1 VTCLLSSPIV
11 IKLVTKTVLDG
22 RNDKYTCVAVD
33 KGIGKSLSFLYLP
46 QTPITSELPAI
57 VLEVQNNNEITSIK
71 HSIEYCLQVAEKY
84 GCEVYFILLCTGQ
97 ISPSVR
103 MKLSAIV
110 DNPYWWQPRSAFWAK
125 KCIFVPKVAINSD
138 SDVDQSLDPLA
149 ALTLYISSNDEER
162 LKLKD
167 VANSTIQLLQTVSEK
182 PRSTEF

>member
-1 VTCLLSSPIV
+1 MSSPIV

-22 RNDKYTCVAVD
+22 RNDKYTYIAVD
-33 KGIGKSLSFLYLP
+33 KGNGKSLSFLYLP
-46 QTPITSELPAI
+46 QTPITSELPVI

-71 HSIEYCLQVAEKY
+71 RSIEYCLQVAEKY
-84 GCEVYFILLCTGQ
+84 DCEVYFILLCTGQ
-97 ISPSVR
+97 ISPSVK
-103 MKLSAIV
+103 MKLSAMV
-110 DNPYWWQPRSAFWAK
+110 NNPYWWQPRSAFWAK

-149 ALTLYISSNDEER
+149 ALSLYISSNDEER

-182 PRSTEF
+182 PRSTLF